1 MDYIWYCYD
10 LFLACMSRCLIL
22 GLLHCIC
29 PLTFYQTSLDIL
41 EIYSYTFGIFL
52 PLYDYIVLT
61 MSPAACCTVV
71 CELAGPSGGK

>member
-1 MDYIWYCYD
+1 MTSTSGTAITCFWPVCQGTQYCV
-10 LFLACMSRCLIL
+10 C
-22 GLLHCIC
+22 CIC

-71 CELAGPSGGK
+71 C